1 MKYAVTGG
9 FGYSGSAIVRQLLE
23 QGIETVTLTNSPRKP
38 DSPPIAAYPLR
49 FDDHL
54 TAALRGV
61 DVLVNT
67 YWVRFNHHTFTH
79 RQAVENSRSLFAA
92 ARRAGVQRIVHVSI
106 TNPDEHSSLE
116 YFSGK
121 AQVEQALIASGIPY
135 AILRPAVLFGGDD
148 ILINN
153 IAWLLRTLPV
163 FGIFGDGHYRLQP
176 IHVDDLA
183 GLAVRYGQ
191 SRENCIV
198 NAIGPETFTYRD
210 LVTTLANI
218 LGLSRPVLSVPP
230 AAGYA
235 VGWLMGRIL
244 GDVTITRDEIEG
256 LMANLLYVDAPPAG
270 TTALTTWAAQHTD
283 QLGRRYA
290 SELARRAYTPP
301 NRTSVLEPVMY
312 K

>member
-9 FGYSGSAIVRQLLE
+9 FGYSGSAIVRQLLQ
-23 QGIETVTLTNSPRKP
+23 QGMETITLTNSPRKP

-49 FDDHL
+49 FDDSL
-54 TAALRGV
+54 SESLRGV

-67 YWVRFNHHTFTH
+67 YWVRFNHRNFTH
-79 RQAVENSRSLFAA
+79 RQAVEHSRRLFAA

-106 TNPDEHSSLE
+106 TNPDEHSPLE

-163 FGIFGDGHYRLQP
+163 FGIFGDGQYRLQP

-183 GLAVRYGQ
+183 GLAVRCGQ
-191 SRENCIV
+191 NRDNLIL
-198 NAIGPETFTYRD
+198 NAIGPETFSYRE
-210 LVTTLANI
+210 LVTTLAKI
-218 LGLSRPVLSVPP
+218 LGLSRPILSVPP
-230 AAGYA
+230 AVGYA
-235 VGWLMGRIL
+235 AGWLMGRIL

-256 LMANLLYVDAPPAG
+256 LMANRLVVDAPPIG
-270 TTALTTWAAQHTD
+270 TTALTTWAAQHAD
-283 QLGRRYA
+283 ELGRRYA
-290 SELARRAYTPP
+290 SELARRAYPRL
-301 NRTSVLEPVMY
+301 NRAPAL
-312 K
+312 